1 MRTDVLRRYFDD
13 LLLQNSAQREAK
25 AQRQSQDPEA
35 YSPTS
40 ASYSYYGSN
49 NWGNSRSES
58 PVYAPNSPVYAPSS
72 PMYIPSVPDSPPY
85 IPQTSNSPS
94 PTSPRREV
102 QLPTPLPTPA
112 PTPAFPRVSAPP
124 QEWTCDI
131 VSWLAVFN
139 GFFAFAHTTG
149 PPPIVNDTL
158 CIDLCLLPLLP
169 RSFVNKDIVDAVERL
184 MAAAQSELD
193 PTAPVNS
200 MRVEFD
206 SEVGFLVRR
215 PAAGLCIP
223 FKANTT
229 DRGAQLQHVPSEKLK
244 KWDFWKSARVYTR
257 QIKLAL
263 STTELRAIDMPTL
276 TRCAFDETSKHT
288 WPVPC
293 DVASGADKTKPGIC
307 PHKLVA
313 MSVDAESFSRAMRGF
328 KERLQKDKAE
338 LSRVL
343 LDFTLPLPKPS
354 EFTQTKLILHLTG
367 KLVDVLKPFVPLDME
382 ALEKW
387 ELKQIELALSVP
399 LVPLVAGKRKVK
411 RKGHISEALMA
422 ARPLKKK
429 AS

>member
-49 NWGNSRSES
+49 NGGNIRSES

-85 IPQTSNSPS
+85 IPQTSNSPTS

-102 QLPTPLPTPA
+102 QLPTSLPTPA
-112 PTPAFPRVSAPP
+112 LPRVSAPP

-193 PTAPVNS
+193 PSAPVNS

-215 PAAGLCIP
+215 PAAGLCIQIGR
-223 FKANTT
+223 A
-229 DRGAQLQHVPSEKLK
+229 HV
-244 KWDFWKSARVYTR
+244 
-257 QIKLAL
+257 
-263 STTELRAIDMPTL
+263 
-276 TRCAFDETSKHT
+276 
-288 WPVPC
+288 
-293 DVASGADKTKPGIC
+293 
-307 PHKLVA
+307 
-313 MSVDAESFSRAMRGF
+313 
-328 KERLQKDKAE
+328 
-338 LSRVL
+338 
-343 LDFTLPLPKPS
+343 
-354 EFTQTKLILHLTG
+354 
-367 KLVDVLKPFVPLDME
+367 
-382 ALEKW
+382 
-387 ELKQIELALSVP
+387 
-399 LVPLVAGKRKVK
+399 
-411 RKGHISEALMA
+411 
-422 ARPLKKK
+422 
-429 AS
+429 